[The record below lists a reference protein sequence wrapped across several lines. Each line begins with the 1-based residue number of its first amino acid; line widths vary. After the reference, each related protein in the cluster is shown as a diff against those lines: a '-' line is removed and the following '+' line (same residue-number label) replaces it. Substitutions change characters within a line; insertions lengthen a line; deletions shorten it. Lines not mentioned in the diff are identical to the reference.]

1 MLAIKLKQF
10 QPFCKK
16 KCVFYN
22 RHFDT
27 KYKNK
32 HKILFENVYTFVE
45 KMTEI
50 SYDIFWTS

>member
-10 QPFCKK
+10 QPFCTK

-32 HKILFENVYTFVE
+32 HKILFENVYTFVV
-45 KMTEI
+45 TEI